1 MEDTKQPRRLLRA
14 LSRAEMEGGARR
26 DPALSV
32 AEARRAYS
40 PYIAF
45 TRQDWARL
53 RADTPM
59 TLTEADLI
67 RLQGINV
74 NLSMEEVEDIYLPL
88 SRLLNFYVS
97 AMQRLYRD
105 TQDFLGHPEAR
116 VPYIIGLAG
125 SVAVGKSTTAR
136 ILQALLSRWPNHP
149 KVDLVTTDG
158 YLFPNRILEER
169 GLMRRK
175 GFPESF
181 DLRRL
186 VRFLSDLKAGRAG
199 LETPVYSHHIYDIV
213 RDQAIRVDAPDIVIV
228 EGLNVLQAGPSG
240 IPGSANERPQT
251 FVSDFFDFTV
261 YVHADVAVIRQWY
274 VDRFMT
280 FRDRARH
287 DPTSYFYRFRDLND
301 DEARDHALW
310 IWREINEVNLA
321 ENILPTKQRARL
333 MLEKGPNHEV
343 CGVALRKI

>member
-1 MEDTKQPRRLLRA
+1 
-14 LSRAEMEGGARR
+14 
-26 DPALSV
+26 
-32 AEARRAYS
+32 
-40 PYIAF
+40 
-45 TRQDWARL
+45 
-53 RADTPM
+53 M
-59 TLTEADLI
+59 TLTENDLI
-67 RLQGINV
+67 RLKGINV
-74 NLSMEEVEDIYLPL
+74 NLSLEEVEDVFLPL

-97 AMQRLYRD
+97 AQQRLYRD

-149 KVDLVTTDG
+149 KVELVTTDG
-158 YLFPNRILEER
+158 YLYPNRILEER

-186 VRFLSDLKAGRAG
+186 VRFLSDVKGGRTG
-199 LETPVYSHHIYDIV
+199 IDIPVYSHHVYDIV
-213 RDQAIRVDAPDIVIV
+213 RDQVIRLDAPDIVIV
-228 EGLNVLQAGPSG
+228 EGLNVLQGGQSLQG
-240 IPGSANERPQT
+240 GSHST

-261 YVHADVAVIRQWY
+261 YVHGDTATIRQWY
-274 VDRFMT
+274 VNRFMT
-280 FRDRARH
+280 FRERATE

-310 IWREINEVNLA
+310 IWREINEVNLV
-321 ENILPTKQRARL
+321 ENILPTRWRARL
-333 MLEKGPNHEV
+333 ILDKGPDHRV
-343 CGVALRKI
+343 RSVALRKI